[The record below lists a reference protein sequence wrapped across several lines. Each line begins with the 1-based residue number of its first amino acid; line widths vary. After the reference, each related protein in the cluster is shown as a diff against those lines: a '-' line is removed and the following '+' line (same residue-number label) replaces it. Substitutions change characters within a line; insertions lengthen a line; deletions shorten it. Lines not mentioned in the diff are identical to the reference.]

1 MINDTKVGE
10 KEDYMWHRIRL
21 NSEVGEKDI
30 LAKGWNT
37 VQLRWL
43 CKYNTNQ
50 VGLHKYVDKQD
61 GNQYLFSDFEAY
73 SAHEVFPCFD

>member
-1 MINDTKVGE
+1 MPKGDEVFLNFHGMVIGDLMINDTKVGE

-37 VQLRWL
+37 V
-43 CKYNTNQ
+43 
-50 VGLHKYVDKQD
+50 
-61 GNQYLFSDFEAY
+61 
-73 SAHEVFPCFD
+73 